1 MTMIQWHDKRMS
13 GELFE
18 RVVAVL
24 LGRVHPKA
32 RRIRPASGDGGVDIY
47 APIGDDEV
55 EIYQCK
61 HFIDR
66 IRWDQVTKSLDSLN
80 SGEVHD
86 RKILRW
92 WLVVPKTLST
102 KAKNTFDE
110 KTKDYPFDC
119 DWFAEDQLD
128 GLAADYPEVGEYYF
142 GEGEMRLQ
150 QLRHDYDQTYQRIAD
165 GVAVDVKEAESRLRE
180 LSEALGRNDPH
191 LRYGLSIQPTPVLPP
206 SATTPGLLMS
216 EATFLDGMHFQIST
230 YARYNGA
237 DEDARDRLQF
247 NLSMTESAAERLD
260 HLMAFGGDPVSI
272 RPEELLGYSPPD
284 ASQLAQS
291 AMQPMVVQIG
301 IAVER
306 TSAEMRIHLDNGE
319 CSGEFI
325 FTRVRKT
332 RGHSGGTTDWESPG
346 KMLHIRLIGDSREGT
361 ARMQIK
367 WAKDFASATLA
378 EVIKD
383 LQLFKFLRDGNVLT
397 LCQTLGP
404 VEGPS
409 LVLENG
415 DMVRQVDIALCQ
427 ALANFQK
434 LTVTQIEIP
443 DHLDPTQF
451 FEVLKMGAILQG
463 DLVAQALTRD
473 AFTMT
478 FPSSVGVSPDT
489 SWCMAEVLAVNLELP
504 HQPIELRELI
514 KILRTFR
521 TLKILGPV
529 DEDTIE
535 DDQEDVV
542 KMLVEASPHRILIE
556 YLADEDLA
564 IDEDNPIPLDT
575 LSPSFEVEEATTF
588 DDLVRLL
595 ANPCRADQ

>member
-1 MTMIQWHDKRMS
+1 MIQWHDKRMS

-24 LGRVHPKA
+24 LLRVHPKA

-47 APIGDDEV
+47 VPISDDQI
-55 EIYQCK
+55 EIFQCK
-61 HFIDR
+61 HFGDR
-66 IRWDQVTKSLDSLN
+66 IRWEQVTTSLN
-80 SGEVHD
+80 SLKSGHVHD
-86 RKILRW
+86 RKVVRW
-92 WLVVPKTLST
+92 YLVVPKTLSKT
-102 KAKNTFDE
+102 QKKTFDE

-142 GEGEMRLQ
+142 GEGKVRLQ
-150 QLRHDYDQTYQRIAD
+150 KLRYDYDQTYKRIDD

-191 LRYGLSIQPTPVLPP
+191 LKYGLSIQPTPVLPP
-206 SATTPGLLMS
+206 SATTPSLLMS
-216 EATFLDGMHFQIST
+216 EATFLSGMHFQIST
-230 YARYNGA
+230 YARYSGA
-237 DEDARDRLQF
+237 DEDAQDRLQF
-247 NLSMTESAAERLD
+247 NLSMTESAAKRVD
-260 HLMAFGGDPVSI
+260 HLMAFGGDPVII
-272 RPEELLGYSPPD
+272 RPEELLGYTPPD
-284 ASQLAQS
+284 ASHLAAS
-291 AMQPMVVQIG
+291 AMQPQLVQIG
-301 IAVER
+301 TAVDR
-306 TSAEMRIHLDNGE
+306 TSAEMRIHLDNRE
-319 CSGEFI
+319 CSEEFI
-325 FTRVRKT
+325 FTRISKT
-332 RGHSGGTTDWESPG
+332 RGHSGGTTIWESPG
-346 KMLHIRLIGDSREGT
+346 KMLHIRLIGDNREGS
-361 ARMQIK
+361 ARMQVR
-367 WAKDFASATLA
+367 WAKDFGDATLA

-383 LQLFKFLRDGNVLT
+383 LRLFKFLRDGNVLT

-404 VEGPS
+404 IQGPS

-415 DMVRQVDIALCQ
+415 DMVSQADIALYQ

-443 DHLDPTQF
+443 DHLDPTQL
-451 FEVLKMGAILQG
+451 FEVLKTGAILQG
-463 DLVAQALTRD
+463 DLVAQALTSD

-478 FPSSVGVSPDT
+478 FPRSMGVAPVT
-489 SWCMAEVLAVNLELP
+489 SWSMTEVLACNLELP
-504 HQPIELRELI
+504 HQTIELGDPI

-521 TLKILGPV
+521 TLKILGLV

-542 KMLVEASPHRILIE
+542 KMLVEASPHRILID

-575 LSPSFEVEEATTF
+575 LSPTFEVEQATTF

-595 ANPCRADQ
+595 ANPMQGR